1 MIGQKEITLSSILD
15 CVYCKRRYYLKS
27 VERQED
33 INAYMELGK
42 AGDDMKFEKRTYR
55 PALNNF
61 NALLSNHSH
70 TGVRIEISLAAS
82 SRSAANHSRKG
93 VRIEMSIYSSSDIF
107 WTESLPQ
114 GSAY

>member
-15 CVYCKRRYYLKS
+15 CVYCKRRYYLRS

-70 TGVRIEISLAAS
+70 TGVRIEMIHPAAS
-82 SRSAANHSRKG
+82 PAR
-93 VRIEMSIYSSSDIF
+93 
-107 WTESLPQ
+107 
-114 GSAY
+114 